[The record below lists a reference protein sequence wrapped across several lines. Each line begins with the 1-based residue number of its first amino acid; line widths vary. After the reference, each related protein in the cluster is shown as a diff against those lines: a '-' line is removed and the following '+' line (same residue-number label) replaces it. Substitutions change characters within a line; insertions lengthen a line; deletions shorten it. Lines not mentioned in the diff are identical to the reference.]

1 MHHTL
6 MARWILVFAVFL
18 AASALANPPL
28 PPVPTPQFRNYGL
41 LEGLPGSHVQAV
53 AQDSKGFIWIATT
66 AGLVRFD
73 GVDFTVPRLG
83 GEAEHSLALG
93 GAATMM
99 IDHDDRVWIGGSGV
113 GVGRYDPANG
123 AFVQWRE
130 GLADDDVRAIAQTL
144 DGSIWVGTAGGLD
157 RILPNG
163 AVEHQEVSP
172 GGLHSSSIHALHAT
186 DDGFLWIGSTAGVDA
201 IDPRGRLVQMRFA
214 DDSVPTVMHID
225 GRPGDLF
232 FSTDKGLY
240 RAGIDGRLRRDT
252 RFPAALTFGSLAD
265 SHGNIWV
272 ATIDGL
278 DMLDRHGRMNAIRG
292 SWIASGGL
300 PGRSVRSL
308 MEDDE
313 HGLWFGLLDA
323 GLSYLGP
330 GWEDFTRFTH
340 VATESDS
347 LPARAATAVAARH
360 GASLWVGGYRGWI
373 RAFDPATG
381 KTSAG
386 FDIGPS
392 RIQSL
397 HETSSG
403 DLLIGTVDGLSIAS
417 HARVRPL
424 ARQTIRRPVVAM
436 AFAPDDKVYV
446 AAIGQGIFLVDP
458 RTSSVTEIPFEAPCR
473 GALDTRQMDVVDG
486 ELWQASVAGLSHRD
500 LATGKMRPVEGV
512 APGRV
517 NAFEPGD
524 EGFWVVRPEVM
535 EHYTWADGH
544 ATLDRSIGGA
554 DGFPA
559 HDILNIRRDI
569 AGRLWLYGQ
578 TGVWRFDPDPGIF
591 RRFGLADGLA
601 NGEFTNAVTVQLAD
615 GTMYGTTLGG
625 LVGFR
630 PDRQRDHSHRPS
642 IVVLGAGV
650 MRNGV
655 RQALSVTDEVLHI
668 GWQDKELEIRARALS
683 YVDPERNRLEIR
695 LEYEGGSSRFFTG
708 KDGTY
713 RFDALSPGSYRL
725 LITSAERDRF
735 GAASVVPLRLQVD
748 APPWLRWWAWV
759 TYAMLMG
766 LVIGLV
772 VHGTRR
778 RVRQTM
784 RLQLA
789 EQERQLAEQANSA
802 KTEFMATLGHEI
814 RTPMTGVLGMA
825 ELMAQTRLDDTQRS
839 YVEAVRRSGT
849 TLLRLINDALD
860 ISRIESRQLI
870 LESEAVPIRLLADE
884 VVALASGNAC
894 RKQLSLSVAVDVDVP
909 EAVRGDPVRLRQI
922 LQNLVNNAVK
932 FTERGGVSV
941 HIAWENASLVLVVKD
956 TGPGMSAEL
965 LSRLFSRFSQGGS
978 PQRGEGS
985 GLGLAICHELCVL
998 MGGSITVDSE
1008 PGRGSTFVVRLPLD
1022 ACVSDFAPLMMANPV
1037 PVREQRLLVVEDDP
1051 MVADVM
1057 LGLLRQRGY
1066 DVTVVGDG
1074 LCAMTE
1080 LSRSRFDVLL
1090 LDLDLPLVDGFQVAR
1105 MVRRLEHLATLPIV
1119 AVTARSEGDE
1129 SAAIRD
1135 AGMDALV
1142 RKPMTGADLDAVLES
1157 VMH

>member
-1 MHHTL
+1 MQHTL
-6 MARWILVFAVFL
+6 MARWILAFAALF
-18 AASALANPPL
+18 AARVMANPPL

-53 AQDSKGFIWIATT
+53 AQDSKGFVWIATT

-73 GVDFTVPRLG
+73 GVDFTVPKLG
-83 GEAEHSLALG
+83 TDAEHSLALG
-93 GAATMM
+93 GAVTMM
-99 IDHDDRVWIGGSGV
+99 IDHDDRIWIGGSGV
-113 GVGRYDPANG
+113 GVGRYDPASD
-123 AFVQWRE
+123 AFIQWRE

-144 DGSIWVGTAGGLD
+144 DGAIWVGTAQGLD

-163 AVEHQEVSP
+163 AVEHHGVTQ
-172 GGLHSSSIHALHAT
+172 GGLRSSSIHALHAT
-186 DDGFLWIGSTAGVDA
+186 DDGFLWIGGAAGVDA
-201 IDPRGRLVQMRFA
+201 IDPRGRVVRAHFA

-232 FSTDKGLY
+232 FSTDKGVY
-240 RAGIDGRLRRDT
+240 RAGIDGSLRRDL
-252 RFPAALTFGSLAD
+252 RFPATLTYGSLAD

-278 DMLDRHGRMNAIRG
+278 SMIDRHGRMNIIRG
-292 SWIASGGL
+292 SWVASGGL
-300 PGRSVRSL
+300 PGRSVRSM

-340 VATESDS
+340 VATDSDS

-360 GASLWVGGYRGWI
+360 GSSLWVGGYRGWI
-373 RAFDPATG
+373 RAFDPSTG

-392 RIQSL
+392 RIQAL
-397 HETSSG
+397 HETASG
-403 DLLIGTVDGLSIAS
+403 DLMIGTVEGLSIAGPGG
-417 HARVRPL
+417 VRPL
-424 ARQTIRRPVVAM
+424 LRALIHRPVVAM
-436 AFAPDDKVYV
+436 AAASDGKVYV
-446 AAIGQGIFLVDP
+446 AAMGQGLFLVDP
-458 RTSSVTEIPFEAPCR
+458 HAGSAVEVPFEAPCR
-473 GALDTRQMDVVDG
+473 NAQDTRQMDVVDG
-486 ELWQASVAGLSHRD
+486 ELWQASVAGLSRRD
-500 LATGKMRPVEGV
+500 LVTGKMRPVEGV

-544 ATLDRSIGGA
+544 ATLDRSIGGTE
-554 DGFPA
+554 GFPS

-578 TGVWRFDPDPGIF
+578 TGVWRFDPDPGVF

-601 NGEFTNAVTVQLAD
+601 SGEFTNAVTVQLAD
-615 GTMYGTTLGG
+615 GTMYGATLGG
-625 LVGFR
+625 IVGFR

-642 IVVLGAGV
+642 IVVLGASV
-650 MRNGV
+650 MRGGV
-655 RQALSVTDEVLHI
+655 RHALPLTDAVLRI
-668 GWQDKELEIRARALS
+668 DWNDRELDIQARALS

-695 LEYEGGSSRFFTG
+695 LEHENGTARFFTG
-708 KDGTY
+708 KDGIY
-713 RFDALSPGSYRL
+713 RFDALSPGQYRL
-725 LITSAERDRF
+725 LISGAERDRF
-735 GAASVVPLRLQVD
+735 GGASMVALKLHVD
-748 APPWLRWWAWV
+748 APPWLRWWAWLAY
-759 TYAMLMG
+759 TMLLCLIVG
-766 LVIGLV
+766 LVI
-772 VHGTRR
+772 HGTRH
-778 RVRQTM
+778 RVSQTV
-784 RLQLA
+784 RLKLA

-825 ELMAQTRLDDTQRS
+825 ELMAQTRLDEVQRS

-870 LESEAVPIRLLADE
+870 LESEAVPVRPLAEE

-894 RKQLSLSVAVDVDVP
+894 RKQLSLSAAVDVDVP

-941 HIAWENASLVLVVKD
+941 HIAWENASLVVVVKD
-956 TGPGMSAEL
+956 TGPGMSGEL
-965 LSRLFSRFSQGGS
+965 RSRLFSRFSQGGS

-998 MGGSITVDSE
+998 MGGSITADSE
-1008 PGRGSTFVVRLPLD
+1008 PGRGSTFIVRLPLD
-1022 ACVSDFAPLMMANPV
+1022 ACPSDFAPLLAANPA
-1037 PVREQRLLVVEDDP
+1037 PIREQRLLVVEDDP

-1066 DVTVVGDG
+1066 EVTVVGDG

-1105 MVRRLEHLATLPIV
+1105 MVRRLEHLSALPIV

-1129 SAAIRD
+1129 TAAIRD

-1157 VMH
+1157 VTH

>member
-1 MHHTL
+1 MPYTC
-6 MARWILVFAVFL
+6 MARWILVFAAFIV
-18 AASALANPPL
+18 ARAQAGTPL

-53 AQDSKGFIWIATT
+53 AQDSKGFIWIATS

-73 GVDFTVPRLG
+73 GVEFSVPRIG

-93 GAATMM
+93 GAVTMM
-99 IDHDDRVWIGGSGV
+99 IDRDDRVWIGGSGF
-113 GVGRYDPANG
+113 GVGRYDPLSG
-123 AFVQWRE
+123 SFVQWRD
-130 GLADDDVRAIAQTL
+130 GLADDDVRSIAQTL
-144 DGSIWVGTAGGLD
+144 DGSVWVGTSGGLD
-157 RILPNG
+157 RILSSG
-163 AVEHQEVSP
+163 VVEHHSTTSDT
-172 GGLHSSSIHALHAT
+172 LSSSSIHALHAT
-186 DDGFLWIGSTAGVDA
+186 DDGFLWIGSSGGVDA
-201 IDPRGRLVQMRFA
+201 IDPRGRLVRVHFA
-214 DDSVPTVMHID
+214 DDTAPTVMHID
-225 GRPGDLF
+225 GRPGDLL
-232 FSTDKGLY
+232 FSTDKGIF
-240 RAGIDGRLRRDT
+240 RAGVDSRLRRDT

-265 SHGNIWV
+265 SHGNLWV

-278 DMLDRHGRMNAIRG
+278 SMLDRHGRLNTIRG
-292 SWIASGGL
+292 AWVASGGL
-300 PGRSVRSL
+300 PGRSVRSM

-313 HGLWFGLLDA
+313 HGLWFGLLDG

-340 VATESDS
+340 VATDADS
-347 LPARAATAVAARH
+347 LPARAVTAVASRRES
-360 GASLWVGGYRGWI
+360 SLWVGGYRGWI

-381 KTSAG
+381 KTSSG

-397 HETSSG
+397 LETAQD
-403 DLLIGTVDGLSIAS
+403 DLLIGTVDGLSQAS
-417 HARVRPL
+417 HGRVRPV
-424 ARQTIRRPVVAM
+424 ARQQIHRPVVAM
-436 AFAPDDKVYV
+436 SPSPDGRVYV
-446 AAIGQGIFLVDP
+446 AAMGQGLFLVDP
-458 RTSSVTEIPFEAPCR
+458 RTASVTAVPFDSPCR
-473 GALDTRQMDVVDG
+473 GVLDTRQMDIVEG
-486 ELWQASVAGLSHRD
+486 ELWQASVAGLSRRD
-500 LATGKMRPVEGV
+500 HATGKMRPVTGV
-512 APGRV
+512 APGRI

-535 EHYTWADGH
+535 EHYTWADNH

-554 DGFPA
+554 EGFPA

-578 TGVWRFDPDPGIF
+578 TGVWRFDPDPGVF

-601 NGEFTNAVTVQLAD
+601 TGEFTNAVTVQLAD
-615 GTMYGTTLGG
+615 GTMYGATLGG
-625 LVGFR
+625 VVGFR

-642 IVVLGAGV
+642 IVVLGASV
-650 MRNGV
+650 MRDGT
-655 RQALSVTDEVLHI
+655 RQPLPATDEVLHI
-668 GWQDKELEIRARALS
+668 NWSDRDLEIRARALS
-683 YVDPERNRLEIR
+683 YVDPERNRLELN
-695 LEYEGGSSRFFTG
+695 LEHESGASRTLTG
-708 KDGTY
+708 TEGTY
-713 RFDALSPGSYRL
+713 RFGVLAPGSYRL
-725 LITSAERDRF
+725 LIAGAERDRF
-735 GAASVVPLRLQVD
+735 GGASMVPLRLQVD
-748 APPWLRWWAWV
+748 APPWLRWWAWAA
-759 TYAMLMG
+759 YASMIALI
-766 LVIGLV
+766 VALV

-784 RLQLA
+784 RLKLA

-825 ELMAQTRLDDTQRS
+825 ELMAQTSLDDTQRS

-870 LESEAVPIRLLADE
+870 LESEAVPVRPLADE
-884 VVALASGNAC
+884 VVALASANAC
-894 RKQLSLSVAVDVDVP
+894 RKQLSLSAAVDVDVP

-932 FTERGGVSV
+932 FTERGGVSI
-941 HIAWENASLVLVVKD
+941 HIAWECAALVLIVKD
-956 TGPGMSAEL
+956 TGPGMPDEL
-965 LSRLFSRFSQGGS
+965 KTRLFSRFSQGGS

-998 MGGSITVDSE
+998 MGGSIAVDSE
-1008 PGRGSTFVVRLPLD
+1008 VGRGSAFTVRLPLE
-1022 ACVSDFAPLMMANPV
+1022 ACPSDFAPMVAAHPAPM
-1037 PVREQRLLVVEDDP
+1037 REQRLLVVEDDP

-1080 LSRSRFDVLL
+1080 LSRAAFDVLL

-1105 MVRRLEHLATLPIV
+1105 MVRRLEHLSGLPIV

-1129 SAAIRD
+1129 TAAIRE

-1142 RKPMTGADLDAVLES
+1142 RKPMTGADLDAVLDTLA
-1157 VMH
+1157 H